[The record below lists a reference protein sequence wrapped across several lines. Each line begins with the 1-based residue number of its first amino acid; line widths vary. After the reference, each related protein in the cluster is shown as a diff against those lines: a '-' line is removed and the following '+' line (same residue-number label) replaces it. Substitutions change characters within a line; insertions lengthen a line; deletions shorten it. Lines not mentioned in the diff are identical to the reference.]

1 VHEARRSK
9 VRSHMLLG
17 ASMVDDP
24 SFTRCAA
31 HCSTFGVRTHARRLP
46 FPIASMDSLLDP
58 IELSNYAGLAA
69 IGLLTANILIGL
81 LLSTKYNPVRRWPH
95 RRINTVLIHNYT
107 GYAALAM
114 VLVHPALLLLPNRMN
129 APKQPWINSTGAVAA
144 YLVALVVVTSYFR
157 FAIGRRWW
165 KRIHFATYAL
175 FPLYAV
181 HAILTDPAL
190 KDRNI
195 DYLDGEKVYVELCV
209 IAVALAIGAR
219 VRWQTR
225 QPAARVHRAKERTKA
240 A

>member
-1 VHEARRSK
+1 MA
-9 VRSHMLLG
+9 
-17 ASMVDDP
+17 D
-24 SFTRCAA
+24 
-31 HCSTFGVRTHARRLP
+31 
-46 FPIASMDSLLDP
+46 LLDP

-81 LLSTKYNPVRRWPH
+81 LLSTKYNPARSWPH
-95 RRINTVLIHNYT
+95 RRINTVLVHNYT

-114 VLVHPALLLLPNRMN
+114 VLLHPALLLFPNRVDFRVVDLFYPMN
-129 APKQPWINSTGAVAA
+129 APKQPYINSTGAAAA
-144 YLVALVVVTSYFR
+144 YLIALVVVTSYFR

-181 HAILTDPAL
+181 HSILTDPAL

-195 DYLDGEKVYVELCV
+195 DYLDGEKVFIEFCVLAVV
-209 IAVALAIGAR
+209 IAIGLR

-225 QPAARVHRAKERTKA
+225 QPPARVHRPKA
-240 A
+240 RVPVAGTADADVRRLRQR